1 MTLALSSPAIAMY
14 SSLSDDDSA
23 LLKAL
28 EEKVNKYRSVN
39 ALRRAYYEG
48 SLWLNKLGFSIPPS
62 MKDFQTVVG
71 WPAIVTDVIEER
83 LKWRGWLDVESE
95 TNQIFWDQLYSDNA
109 LSTEAPM
116 VHLDSLIYGCGFVSV
131 GTRDPEDP
139 EETRQLI
146 MAEATELTTG
156 VFDPQKRRLVA
167 GVAFRKN
174 DEGDIVRATL
184 YKLNETI
191 YLRRL
196 TANGYWVIT
205 DRDQHNLGRLQL
217 IPFINRPT
225 GSRRE
230 GRSEITRTICG
241 YTDMGIRTLLGMET
255 NREFFSAPQRY
266 VLNAT
271 EKMFRDATGNPIP
284 GWVSLMGQVWGVPR
298 GPNDEEVEV
307 GQFDPAP
314 SRPYLEQIQG
324 IAQLV
329 AADGA
334 VPQTYLGFMSDNP
347 ASADSIRALE
357 SRLIKRSERR
367 ITSFDWSWNEVGYVS
382 WIMKERSRKR
392 PKLDTDWGNPAT
404 PTQQADADVAMK
416 LVSVGILL
424 PDSTVT
430 YNRVGL
436 TKAEQ
441 VILKKEKL
449 LNEAKQRQLQRQMMQ
464 NGTAG
469 TPGATP
475 GTNGQPGAGTPQPA
489 GAGAQGNGRAVSGSN
504 GNARNGS
511 VAARR

>member
-14 SSLSDDDSA
+14 SSLSEEDSS

-28 EEKVNKYRSVN
+28 EDKVNKYRAVN

-71 WPAIVTDVIEER
+71 WPAIVVDVIEER

-95 TNQIFWDQLYSDNA
+95 ANQMYWDQLYRDNA
-109 LSTEAPM
+109 LATEAPM
-116 VHLDSLIYGCGFVSV
+116 VHLDALIYGCGFASV
-131 GTRDPEDP
+131 GTRDPEDS

-146 MAEATELTTG
+146 MAESTELTTG
-156 VFDPQKRRLVA
+156 VFDPQKRRMVA
-167 GVAFRKN
+167 GVSFRKN
-174 DEGDIVRATL
+174 DNGDIVRATL
-184 YKLNETI
+184 YKLNETV

-196 TANGYWVIT
+196 TANGYWIIT
-205 DRDQHNLGRLQL
+205 DRDQHNLNRLQL
-217 IPFINRPT
+217 VPFINRPSA
-225 GSRRE
+225 SRRE

-255 NREFFSAPQRY
+255 NREFFSSPQRY

-271 EKMFRDATGNPIP
+271 EKMFRDASGAPIP
-284 GWVSLMGQVWGVPR
+284 GWVSLMGQIWGVPQSK
-298 GPNDEEVEV
+298 DEDHPIEV

-329 AADGA
+329 SADGA
-334 VPQTYLGFMSDNP
+334 IPQTYLGFLSDNP
-347 ASADSIRALE
+347 ASGDSIRALE

-367 ITSFDWSWNEVGYVS
+367 ITGFDGSWNEVGYVS
-382 WIMKERSRKR
+382 YIMKNRTRKR
-392 PKLDTDWGNPAT
+392 PNLDTDWANPAT
-404 PTQQADADVAMK
+404 PTQQADADAAMK

-441 VILKKEKL
+441 IILKKEKAQK
-449 LNEAKQRQLQRQMMQ
+449 EAKDRLLQRQMVQ
-464 NGTAG
+464 NGSGGVPATTGANSGGPNAG
-469 TPGATP
+469 NPG
-475 GTNGQPGAGTPQPA
+475 N
-489 GAGAQGNGRAVSGSN
+489 AGAQSSGAGRAVPSGNRQPSN
-504 GNARNGS
+504 
-511 VAARR
+511 